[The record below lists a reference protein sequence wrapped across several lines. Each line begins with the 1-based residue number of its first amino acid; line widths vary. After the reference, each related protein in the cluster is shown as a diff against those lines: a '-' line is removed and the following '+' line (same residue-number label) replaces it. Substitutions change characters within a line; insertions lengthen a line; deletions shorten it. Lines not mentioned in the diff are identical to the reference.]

1 MDGSY
6 EKRHGRE
13 KMMEKQEE
21 IVATD
26 EWIAQLSAMPFVSKV
41 RLALVLTYIF
51 NIEKRQDCAPA
62 KIRFEE
68 SQGRGQKN

>member
-41 RLALVLTYIF
+41 RLALVITYIF
-51 NIEKRQDCAPA
+51 VIEKW
-62 KIRFEE
+62 
-68 SQGRGQKN
+68 

>member
-26 EWIAQLSAMPFVSKV
+26 EWIQQLSAMPFVSKV
-41 RLALVLTYIF
+41 RLALVLT
-51 NIEKRQDCAPA
+51 
-62 KIRFEE
+62 
-68 SQGRGQKN
+68 